1 MLLGMSERQCE
12 APGCQT
18 AMGLYREGARFCSS
32 ACRQRAYRARAKAPA
47 FAVPDAMASRERWV
61 RWSLEE
67 RRGLLTKVPRRL
79 DGGLASVSD
88 PSTWSSLAE
97 ASASGVGDGVGFVL
111 GQGIGCWDFDHC
123 IVDGELL
130 PWARKEI
137 AGIPDPV
144 FVETSQSGEGVHVF
158 VMAPEGPGRRIRDGR
173 NIEFYSAGR
182 YIAMTGNPLTA
193 K

>member
-1 MLLGMSERQCE
+1 MSDRQCE
-12 APGCQT
+12 GPGCQT
-18 AMGLYREGARFCSS
+18 SMGLYREGARFCSS
-32 ACRQRAYRARAKAPA
+32 ACRQRAYRVRRKRPVLG
-47 FAVPDAMASRERWV
+47 VPEVMASRDRWV

-67 RRGLLTKVPRRL
+67 RRGLLTKVPRTVA
-79 DGGLASVSD
+79 GGLASVSD
-88 PSTWSSLAE
+88 PSTWSSLSE
-97 ASASGVGDGVGFVL
+97 ASASAVGDGVGFVL
-111 GQGIGCWDFDHC
+111 GRGIGCWDFDHC

-144 FVETSQSGEGVHVF
+144 YVETSQSGEGVHVF

-182 YIAMTGNPLTA
+182 YIAVTGRPLVA
-193 K
+193 L